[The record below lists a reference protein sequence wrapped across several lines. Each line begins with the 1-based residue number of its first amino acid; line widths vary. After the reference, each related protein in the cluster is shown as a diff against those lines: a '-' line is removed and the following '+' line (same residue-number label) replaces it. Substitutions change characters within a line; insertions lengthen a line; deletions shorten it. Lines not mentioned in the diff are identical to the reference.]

1 MNDISDK
8 ILELNKKVEKEITN
22 YIKKVKVV
30 ELCEPVFVTD
40 GEYTYNIVK
49 LEQTKNGILC
59 YDYYEKEKVYLD
71 CILSMCYSDI
81 YLEILD
87 CCIKNS

>member
-8 ILELNKKVEKEITN
+8 ILELNKEVEKEITN

-49 LEQTKNGILC
+49 LEWKNDVILC
-59 YDYYEKEKVYLD
+59 YDNDHNITYLD
-71 CILSMCYSDI
+71 CILSMCYQDI
-81 YLEILD
+81 YMEILD

>member
-1 MNDISDK
+1 MTDLTDK
-8 ILELNKKVEKEITN
+8 ILELNKEVENEITS
-22 YIKKVKVV
+22 YIKKVKIV

-49 LEQTKNGILC
+49 LEWKNDVILC
-59 YDYYEKEKVYLD
+59 YDIDNNITYLD
-71 CILSMCYSDI
+71 CILSMCYQDI

>member
-8 ILELNKKVEKEITN
+8 ILELNKEVEKEITN
-22 YIKKVKVV
+22 YIKKVKIV

-40 GEYTYNIVK
+40 GEYTIVK

-59 YDYYEKEKVYLD
+59 YDYYGKDKVYLD